1 MASVQ
6 LKSLIGKLND
16 TTRRSLEGAA
26 GHCLSR
32 TNYHVEIEHL
42 LLKLVGESNSD
53 IPLLLRHFGID
64 LVRFESVLEG
74 ILDKMRTGNGRS
86 PSLSNQTVE
95 LLKEAWMLASVQY
108 GAAQVRSSHLL
119 AAIVR
124 DPLHLDVG
132 APLVQLL
139 SNVSADSITECLT
152 SVTSRS
158 AEARTAMP
166 SSLMSG
172 NDLASDSSIQDGA
185 GNATKTPNLD
195 RFTIDMTMQARQG
208 KIDPVYGRDAEI
220 RQLMDILLRR
230 RQNNPIL
237 TGEPGVGKTAV
248 VEGFALK
255 VVQGDVPE
263 PLRGISI
270 RALDLGQLEAGAGIK
285 GEFENRL
292 KSILSEVS
300 SSPIPI
306 ILMIDEAHSLIG
318 AGGEAGNGDAAN
330 LLKPALA
337 RGELRTIAATTWAEY
352 KKYFEKDAALTRRFQ
367 VVKVEEPSQEVAKAM
382 LRGVAGKLEKHHNV
396 RILDEAIDAA
406 VSLSSRYITGRQLP
420 DKAVSVLDTACA
432 RISVSQKSTPGQI
445 EDVRALQVQLN
456 DRIDRLMNEQRLGA
470 DHAQTL
476 SEIEAR
482 LDYVNA
488 NLADLEARFTS
499 EWTLVEQILMLKR
512 QIDEIT
518 RREGLEQDNITMP
531 FPGDVIPT
539 TSHQADVSYGEL
551 SVDDLKAE
559 LIGLEQQLAEVQG
572 DQPLLFI
579 DVDKQSVAAT
589 VASWTGIP
597 LGRMSTDQTEAVLR
611 LKDRLEESVVG
622 QSHALDEISRH
633 IRTARAGLGDPGKP
647 IGVFML
653 AGTSGVGKTETALAL
668 AETLYGGTQ
677 QLTTIN
683 MSEFKEEHK
692 VSLLMGSP
700 PGYVGYGEGGVL
712 TEAVRRKPY
721 SVVLLD
727 ELEKSHSGVQD
738 VFYQVFDKG
747 MMKDG
752 QGRDIDFKNTVIV
765 ITTNAGTDLIAR
777 MCDGGQKPTI
787 AELKDALHNELLK
800 TFKPAFLG
808 RVTVLPYFP
817 LDTDVLGRIARLK
830 LGKVVRRMLENHK
843 AKLVFS
849 DGLIAAI
856 AKMCVSVNTG
866 ARKVDQVIEQ
876 HILPELSAELLA
888 RNVEGQSV
896 SSVMVDWDPRGGFVY
911 DFNTDKSPTTI
922 EPYFSE
928 TALLSPVVL
937 GESVPPLSS
946 ISSCSIVEFSDR

>member
-1 MASVQ
+1 MPSVQ

-16 TTRRSLEGAA
+16 TSRRSLEAAA
-26 GHCLSR
+26 GLCLSR
-32 TNYHVEIEHL
+32 THYHVEIEHL
-42 LLKLVGESNSD
+42 LLKLVGETDSD
-53 IPLLLRHFGID
+53 LPLVLRHFGID
-64 LVRFESVLEG
+64 VVRFQSVVEG
-74 ILDKMRTGNGRS
+74 ILDKMRSGNGRS
-86 PSLSNQTVE
+86 PSLSNQTVD

-119 AAIVR
+119 AAIIR
-124 DPLHLDVG
+124 DPLHFDVG
-132 APLVQLL
+132 APLVHLL
-139 SNVSADSITECLT
+139 SSVSADAMTESLVA
-152 SVTSRS
+152 VTARS
-158 AEARTAMP
+158 AEARSTLPTGMLVGDADGN
-166 SSLMSG
+166 SSVS
-172 NDLASDSSIQDGA
+172 A
-185 GNATKTPNLD
+185 GNESSSKTPNLD
-195 RFTIDMTMQARQG
+195 RFTIDLTQQARDG
-208 KIDPVYGRDAEI
+208 KIDPVLGRDAEI

-270 RALDLGQLEAGAGIK
+270 RALDLGLLEAGAGIK

-292 KSILSEVS
+292 KSILSEVGA
-300 SSPIPI
+300 SPIPI
-306 ILMIDEAHSLIG
+306 ILMIDEAHTLIG

-337 RGELRTIAATTWAEY
+337 RGELRTIAATTWSEY

-382 LRGVAGKLEKHHNV
+382 LRGVASKLEKHHNV

-432 RISVSQKSTPGQI
+432 RISVSQKSTPGPI
-445 EDVRALQVQLN
+445 EDARALRNQLIS
-456 DRIDRLMNEQRLGA
+456 RIDRLKDEERLGA
-470 DHAQTL
+470 DHSQTFFAIESELEVLQTRL
-476 SEIEAR
+476 SELESR
-482 LDYVNA
+482 LQTESSLVNKILTLQRQMDA
-488 NLADLEARFTS
+488 KTRIGAGNEKADEVASSLT
-499 EWTLVEQILMLKR
+499 
-512 QIDEIT
+512 D
-518 RREGLEQDNITMP
+518 G
-531 FPGDVIPT
+531 
-539 TSHQADVSYGEL
+539 
-551 SVDDLKAE
+551 VDKTDCELKAE
-559 LIGLEQQLAEVQG
+559 LVALEQQLASVQG
-572 DQPLLFI
+572 DEPLMYI
-579 DVDKQSVAAT
+579 DVDTQSVAAT
-589 VASWTGIP
+589 VAAWTGIP
-597 LGRMSTDQTEAVLR
+597 LGRMSTDQTTAVLH

-622 QSHALDEISRH
+622 QSHALDEIARH

-752 QGRDIDFKNTVIV
+752 QGRDINFKNTVIV
-765 ITTNAGTDLIAR
+765 ITTNAGTDLIAK
-777 MCDGGQKPTI
+777 MCEGGRKPSV
-787 AELKDALHNELLK
+787 AELKDALHEELLK

-808 RVTVLPYFP
+808 RITVLPYFP

-830 LGKVVRRMLENHK
+830 LGKVVRRMFENHK
-843 AKLVFS
+843 ADLVFT
-849 DGLIAAI
+849 DGLIDALAN
-856 AKMCVSVNTG
+856 MCVSVDTG

-888 RNVEGQSV
+888 RNVEGQRV
-896 SSVMVDWDPRGGFVY
+896 SRVVIDWDLRGGFIY
-911 DFNTDKSPTTI
+911 DFEGDETSSIDQTTGSENVVMPAPGLIDPVATLTSPTT
-922 EPYFSE
+922 
-928 TALLSPVVL
+928 V
-937 GESVPPLSS
+937 
-946 ISSCSIVEFSDR
+946 

>member
-16 TTRRSLEGAA
+16 TTRRSLESAA
-26 GHCLSR
+26 GLCLSR
-32 TNYHVEIEHL
+32 THYHVEIEHV
-42 LLKLVGESNSD
+42 LLKLVTETDSD
-53 IPLLLRHFGID
+53 IPLVLRHFGID
-64 LVRFESVLEG
+64 VVRFQSVVEG

-95 LLKEAWMLASVQY
+95 LMKDSWMLASVQY
-108 GAAQVRSSHLL
+108 GAPQVRSSHLL

-124 DPLHLDVG
+124 DPLHFDVG

-139 SNVSADSITECLT
+139 ANVSPDAITDCLAA
-152 SVTSRS
+152 VTSRS
-158 AEARTAMP
+158 AEARSAMP
-166 SSLMSG
+166 AGMMVG
-172 NDLASDSSIQDGA
+172 NDSTGNGPASDGVANPS
-185 GNATKTPNLD
+185 KTPNLD
-195 RFTIDMTMQARQG
+195 RFTIDLTQQARDG
-208 KIDPVYGRDAEI
+208 KIDPVLGRDAEI

-292 KSILSEVS
+292 KSILSEVGA
-300 SSPIPI
+300 SPIPI
-306 ILMIDEAHSLIG
+306 ILMIDEAHTLIG

-382 LRGVAGKLEKHHNV
+382 LRGVATKLEKHHNV

-406 VSLSSRYITGRQLP
+406 VALSSRYITGRQLP

-432 RISVSQKSTPGQI
+432 RISVSQKSTPGPI
-445 EDVRALQVQLN
+445 EDSRALREQLTG
-456 DRIDRLMNEQRLGA
+456 RVARLKDEERLGA
-470 DHAQTL
+470 DHSDAI
-476 SEIEAR
+476 SEIESKLHSVQVTLDELEER
-482 LDYVNA
+482 LKA
-488 NLADLEARFTS
+488 ET
-499 EWTLVEQILMLKR
+499 TLVDQILTLQR
-512 QIDEIT
+512 QIDRQT
-518 RREGLEQDNITMP
+518 RTVAECNPSVNADSP
-531 FPGDVIPT
+531 
-539 TSHQADVSYGEL
+539 SADVSVET
-551 SVDDLKAE
+551 LKAQ
-559 LIGLEQQLAEVQG
+559 LVSLEQQLGELQG
-572 DQPLLFI
+572 DEPLI
-579 DVDKQSVAAT
+579 YVDVDTQSVAAT
-589 VASWTGIP
+589 VAAWTGIP
-597 LGRMSTDQTEAVLR
+597 LGRMSTDQTEAVLH

-622 QSHALDEISRH
+622 QSHALDEIARH

-653 AGTSGVGKTETALAL
+653 AGTSGVGKTETAITLAD
-668 AETLYGGTQ
+668 TLYGGTQ

-777 MCDGGQKPTI
+777 MCEGGRKPSI
-787 AELKDALHNELLK
+787 AELKDALHEELLK

-808 RVTVLPYFP
+808 RITVLPYFP
-817 LDTDVLGRIARLK
+817 LDTDVLGRISRLK
-830 LGKVVRRMLENHK
+830 LGKVVRRMQENHK
-843 AKLVFS
+843 AE
-849 DGLIAAI
+849 LIFTDNLIEAL
-856 AKMCVSVNTG
+856 AKMCVSVDTG

-888 RNVEGQSV
+888 RNVEGEPV
-896 SSVMVDWDPRGGFVY
+896 SRVVIDWDPRGGFIY
-911 DFNTDKSPTTI
+911 DFEGDETPVNDEVASPS
-922 EPYFSE
+922 P
-928 TALLSPVVL
+928 LVLGDMVDLSPLVA
-937 GESVPPLSS
+937 PP
-946 ISSCSIVEFSDR
+946 VA

>member
-16 TTRRSLEGAA
+16 TTRRSLEAAA
-26 GHCLSR
+26 GLCLSR
-32 TNYHVEIEHL
+32 THYHVEIEHL
-42 LLKLVGESNSD
+42 LLKLVGETDSD
-53 IPLLLRHFGID
+53 LPLLLRHFGID
-64 LVRFESVLEG
+64 FVRFQSVVEG

-95 LLKEAWMLASVQY
+95 LLKDAWMLASVQY
-108 GAAQVRSSHLL
+108 GASQVRSSHLL

-124 DPLHLDVG
+124 DPLHFDVG

-139 SNVSADSITECLT
+139 ANVTPDAITDCLLA
-152 SVTSRS
+152 VTSRS
-158 AEARTAMP
+158 AEARSAMP
-166 SSLMSG
+166 AGMMVGNDSTGNGSG
-172 NDLASDSSIQDGA
+172 NNGAANAS
-185 GNATKTPNLD
+185 KTPNLD
-195 RFTIDMTMQARQG
+195 RFTIDLTQQARDG
-208 KIDPVYGRDAEI
+208 KIDPVLGRDAEI

-292 KSILSEVS
+292 KSLLSEVGA
-300 SSPIPI
+300 SPIPI
-306 ILMIDEAHSLIG
+306 ILMIDEAHTLIG

-382 LRGVAGKLEKHHNV
+382 LRGVATKLEKHHNV

-406 VSLSSRYITGRQLP
+406 VALSSRYITGRQLP

-432 RISVSQKSTPGQI
+432 RISVSQKSTPGAI
-445 EDVRALQVQLN
+445 EDSRAVREQLIGRIARLQ
-456 DRIDRLMNEQRLGA
+456 DEQRLGA
-470 DHAQTL
+470 DHSDAI
-476 SEIEAR
+476 SEIESKLQSVQTTLDELEER
-482 LDYVNA
+482 LKA
-488 NLADLEARFTS
+488 ES
-499 EWTLVEQILMLKR
+499 TLVDQIITLQR
-512 QIDEIT
+512 QIDRQT
-518 RREGLEQDNITMP
+518 QPQPVVEGEQAKDAEA
-531 FPGDVIPT
+531 
-539 TSHQADVSYGEL
+539 SADVSIET
-551 SVDDLKAE
+551 LKAE
-559 LIGLEQQLAEVQG
+559 LISLEQQLGALQG
-572 DQPLLFI
+572 DEPLIYI
-579 DVDKQSVAAT
+579 DVDTQSVAAT
-589 VASWTGIP
+589 VAAWTGIP
-597 LGRMSTDQTEAVLR
+597 LGRMSTDQTEAVLH

-622 QSHALDEISRH
+622 QSHALDEIARH

-668 AETLYGGTQ
+668 ADTLYGGTQ

-777 MCDGGQKPTI
+777 MCEGGRKPSI
-787 AELKDALHNELLK
+787 AELKDALHEELLK

-808 RVTVLPYFP
+808 RITVLPYFP
-817 LDTDVLGRIARLK
+817 LDTDVLGRISRLK
-830 LGKVVRRMLENHK
+830 LGKVVRRMQENHK
-843 AKLVFS
+843 AELVFT
-849 DGLIAAI
+849 DNLIEAL
-856 AKMCVSVNTG
+856 AKMCVSVDTG

-888 RNVEGQSV
+888 RNVEGEPV
-896 SSVMVDWDPRGGFVY
+896 SRVVIDWDVRGGFVY
-911 DFNTDKSPTTI
+911 DFEGDETLADAEVVNSSPLI
-922 EPYFSE
+922 
-928 TALLSPVVL
+928 LGDSPGMLDTFV
-937 GESVPPLSS
+937 SR
-946 ISSCSIVEFSDR
+946 I

>member
-16 TTRRSLEGAA
+16 TTRRSLESAA
-26 GHCLSR
+26 GLCLSR
-32 TNYHVEIEHL
+32 THYHVEIEHL
-42 LLKLVGESNSD
+42 LLKLVGETDSD
-53 IPLLLRHFGID
+53 IPLVLRHFGID
-64 LVRFESVLEG
+64 VLRFQSVVEG

-95 LLKEAWMLASVQY
+95 LLKDAWMLASVQY
-108 GAAQVRSSHLL
+108 GASQVRSSHLL

-124 DPLHLDVG
+124 DPLHFDVG
-132 APLVQLL
+132 TPLVQLL
-139 SNVSADSITECLT
+139 ANVSPDAITDCLT
-152 SVTSRS
+152 AVTSRS
-158 AEARTAMP
+158 AEARSAMP
-166 SSLMSG
+166 AGMMVG
-172 NDLASDSSIQDGA
+172 NDSNVNGVGKDGMATSS
-185 GNATKTPNLD
+185 KTPNLD
-195 RFTIDMTMQARQG
+195 RFTVDLTQQARDG
-208 KIDPVYGRDAEI
+208 KIDPVLGRDAEI

-292 KSILSEVS
+292 KSILSEVGA
-300 SSPIPI
+300 SPIPI
-306 ILMIDEAHSLIG
+306 ILMIDEAHTLIG

-382 LRGVAGKLEKHHNV
+382 LRGVATKLEKHHNV

-406 VSLSSRYITGRQLP
+406 VALSSRYITGRQLP

-432 RISVSQKSTPGQI
+432 RISASQKSTPGPI
-445 EDVRALQVQLN
+445 EDSRALREQLTG
-456 DRIDRLMNEQRLGA
+456 RIDRLKDEERLGA
-470 DHAQTL
+470 EHSDAI
-476 SEIEAR
+476 SEIESKLQSVQVTLDELEER
-482 LDYVNA
+482 LKA
-488 NLADLEARFTS
+488 ES
-499 EWTLVEQILMLKR
+499 TLVDQILTLQR
-512 QIDEIT
+512 QIDRQT
-518 RREGLEQDNITMP
+518 RTNAECDPPVNTDSP
-531 FPGDVIPT
+531 
-539 TSHQADVSYGEL
+539 SAAVSVET
-551 SVDDLKAE
+551 LKAE
-559 LIGLEQQLAEVQG
+559 LILLEKQLGELQG
-572 DQPLLFI
+572 DEPLI
-579 DVDKQSVAAT
+579 YVDVDTQSVAAT
-589 VASWTGIP
+589 VAAWTGIP
-597 LGRMSTDQTEAVLR
+597 LGRMSTDQTEAVLH

-622 QSHALDEISRH
+622 QSHALDEIAKH

-668 AETLYGGTQ
+668 ADTLYGGTQ

-777 MCDGGQKPTI
+777 MCDGGRKPSI
-787 AELKDALHNELLK
+787 AELKDALHEELLK

-808 RVTVLPYFP
+808 RITVLPYFP
-817 LDTDVLGRIARLK
+817 LDTDVLGRISRLK
-830 LGKVVRRMLENHK
+830 LGKVVRRMQENHK
-843 AKLVFS
+843 AELLFTDS
-849 DGLIAAI
+849 LIEAL
-856 AKMCVSVNTG
+856 AKMCVSVDTG

-888 RNVEGQSV
+888 RNVEGEPV
-896 SSVMVDWDPRGGFVY
+896 SRVVIDWDPRGGFVY
-911 DFNTDKSPTTI
+911 DFEGDEMQVNDEVVRPSP
-922 EPYFSE
+922 
-928 TALLSPVVL
+928 LVL
-937 GESVPPLSS
+937 GDMVELNPLVAPP
-946 ISSCSIVEFSDR
+946 VG